1 MLMNETPNR
10 KTVSDKTEFE
20 DSFCFLFPAPGCL
33 ALLQE
38 KRENRMQS
46 VIRLFIIVY
55 FIILRILSLE
65 FYFVTVT
72 FLVMN
77 LPKLLILKK

>member
-38 KRENRMQS
+38 IRQSRMLS
-46 VIRLFIIVY
+46 VNILFIIDY
-55 FIILRILSLE
+55 FSD
-65 FYFVTVT
+65 
-72 FLVMN
+72 
-77 LPKLLILKK
+77 